1 MNAWNIIADEYRMS
15 EIEVL
20 RTFVTAARLG
30 SFAHAARQLNLSP
43 AMVGRRIQ
51 ALEAQYQL
59 KLIERTTR
67 SQRLTEQGRRFLG
80 RAEAVLEAAEALSE
94 CAETGDLNGRIR
106 LTAPTTLGARRL
118 PGIIAR
124 FTEDH
129 PGVVFEMSLSDR
141 RVDLVTEGFDLAIR
155 VGELPAS
162 SLVAR
167 RIGTYRFA
175 LVGAP
180 DYVARHGAPRHLAD
194 LTRYRC
200 IINLNLVP
208 RNRWIFVD
216 SEGQRVTVDVSGAI
230 EVDSGE
236 AQRLLAVDGAG
247 LAYLPASLVD
257 DDIAAGRLLS
267 LLPDWP
273 LPTLPIHTVHPSRHL
288 VPRRVRTFIEAV
300 AGAFA
305 SEA

>member
-1 MNAWNIIADEYRMS
+1 MS

-30 SFAHAARQLNLSP
+30 SFAGAARQLNLSP

-67 SQRLTEQGRRFLG
+67 SQRLTEQGRQFLG
-80 RAEAVLEAAEALSE
+80 RAETVLEAAEALSE

-129 PGVVFEMSLSDR
+129 PGIVFEMSLSDR
-141 RVDLVTEGFDLAIR
+141 RVDMVTEGFDLAIR

-162 SLVAR
+162 SLMAR

-175 LVGAP
+175 LVASP
-180 DYVARHGAPRHLAD
+180 DFVARHGAPEKPGD
-194 LTRYRC
+194 LTRFRC

-216 SEGQRVTVDVSGAI
+216 PRGERTTVEVSGVI

-236 AQRLLAVDGAG
+236 AQRRLAMDGAG
-247 LAYLPASLVD
+247 IAYLPVSLVED
-257 DDIAAGRLLS
+257 DVAAGQLVS
-267 LLPDWP
+267 LLPSSS
-273 LPTLPIHTVHPSRHL
+273 LLTLPIHTVHPSRHL
-288 VPRRVRTFIEAV
+288 VPRRVRAFIDAV
-300 AGAFA
+300 AEGLAEGA
-305 SEA
+305 

>member
-1 MNAWNIIADEYRMS
+1 MGEMDI
-15 EIEVL
+15 L

-30 SFAHAARQLNLSP
+30 SFAGAARQLNLSP

-67 SQRLTEQGRRFLG
+67 SQRVTEQGLQFLD

-94 CAETGDLNGRIR
+94 CSETGSLAGRIR
-106 LTAPTTLGARRL
+106 LTAPTTLGARRI
-118 PGIIAR
+118 PPIIAR
-124 FTEDH
+124 FTDAH
-129 PGVVFEMSLSDR
+129 PGVVFEMNLSDR

-167 RIGTYRFA
+167 RIGTYGFA
-175 LVGAP
+175 LVASP
-180 DYVARHGAPRHLAD
+180 DFIGRHGAIGQPDD
-194 LTRYRC
+194 LTRFRC

-208 RNRWIFVD
+208 RNRWVFIDPQGGRRMV
-216 SEGQRVTVDVSGAI
+216 EVSGAI

-236 AQRLLAVDGAG
+236 AQRLLAMDGAG
-247 LAYLPASLVD
+247 IAYLPVSLVGE
-257 DDIAAGRLLS
+257 DIAAGRLVS

-288 VPRRVRTFIEAV
+288 VPRRVRAFIEAV
-300 AGAFA
+300 AEDFSVPGKR
-305 SEA
+305 